1 MATDRFFTVEKERI
15 LAREKKI
22 AENQVSGA
30 AGFRAAPEK
39 SLQLA
44 KIAARVAA
52 ENGGTNLVVI
62 DMTGLTALFDY
73 FVIAT
78 GTSSRQLRAMSD
90 DIEARVKAELNDRRM
105 NIDGADDSRWIVLD
119 YGTVVVH
126 LFDEETRQF
135 YGLEALWA
143 DCPRLDLTETLKGV

>member
-1 MATDRFFTVEKERI
+1 MEYRWKKEHVLTRD
-15 LAREKKI
+15 KKI
-22 AENQVSGA
+22 EEHQVSGA
-30 AGFRAAPEK
+30 ASYRAAPDK

-44 KIAARVAA
+44 QVAARVAA
-52 ENGGTNLVVI
+52 ENGGSNIVAL
-62 DMTGLTALFDY
+62 DLTGLTALFDY
-73 FVIAT
+73 FVIVT

-90 DIEARVKAELNDRRM
+90 DIEARVKSELNDRRM
-105 NIDGADDSRWIVLD
+105 NMEGSDDSRWIVLD

-143 DCPRLDLTETLKGV
+143 DCPRLDLSETLKGI

>member
-1 MATDRFFTVEKERI
+1 MT
-15 LAREKKI
+15 REKKTD
-22 AENQVSGA
+22 EHQVSGP
-30 AGFRAAPEK
+30 AGYRAAPDK

-44 KIAARVAA
+44 QVAARVAA
-52 ENGGTNLVVI
+52 ENGGTNIVAL
-62 DMTGLTALFDY
+62 DLTGLTALFDY

-90 DIEARVKAELNDRRM
+90 DIETRVKSELNDRRM
-105 NIDGADDSRWIVLD
+105 NMEGSDDSRWIVLD

-143 DCPRLDLTETLKGV
+143 DCPRLDLSETLKGI

>member
-1 MATDRFFTVEKERI
+1 MARD
-15 LAREKKI
+15 KKI
-22 AENQVSGA
+22 QENQVSGA
-30 AGFRAAPEK
+30 APFRAAPEK

-44 KIAARVAA
+44 QVAARVAA
-52 ENGGTNLVVI
+52 ENGGTEIVVL
-62 DMTGLTALFDY
+62 DLTGLTALFDY

-90 DIEARVKAELNDRRM
+90 DIETRVKTELNDRRM
-105 NIDGADDSRWIVLD
+105 NMDGSDDSRWIVLD
-119 YGTVVVH
+119 FGTVVVH
-126 LFDEETRQF
+126 LFDAETRQF